1 MEISKLITKK
11 NMFDN
16 PMLYVLQD
24 DYIYIHIRN
33 YNYLLYPS
41 IEMQTIG
48 PFTY

>member
-24 DYIYIHIRN
+24 DYIYI
-33 YNYLLYPS
+33 Y
-41 IEMQTIG
+41 
-48 PFTY
+48 TYT